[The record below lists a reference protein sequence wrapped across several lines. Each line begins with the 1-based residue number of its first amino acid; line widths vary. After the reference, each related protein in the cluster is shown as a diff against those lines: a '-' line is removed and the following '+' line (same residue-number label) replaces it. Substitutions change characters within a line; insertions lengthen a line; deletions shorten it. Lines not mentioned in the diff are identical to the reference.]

1 MNNLPGKTVE
11 RLSAYRRILLIYLT
25 KGRDHIF
32 SHNLAK
38 LFNIT
43 AVQVRR
49 DVMLI
54 GYTGMHKNGYNV
66 KELIARIGEVL
77 DSKEGQKVAVV
88 GFGYFGKAITGYFAG
103 KRSKLIVLATFDINP
118 KKVGAKVNGVK
129 CFHINHLET
138 IIRNK
143 KITIA
148 ILTVPPDVAPEV
160 TNRLVEAG
168 IKGILNFTTVPLK
181 VPPGV
186 YLEEYDMITSV
197 EKVAFFVKK
206 NDKAEK

>member
-11 RLSAYRRILLIYLT
+11 RLSAYRRVLLNCLT

-32 SHNLAK
+32 SHDLAK
-38 LFNIT
+38 LLYIT

-54 GYTGMHKNGYNV
+54 GNTGMHKNGYNV
-66 KELIARIGEVL
+66 KELVTRIGEVL

-88 GFGYFGKAITGYFAG
+88 GFGYLGKAITGYFAG
-103 KRSKLIVLATFDINP
+103 KRSKLNVLASFDINP
-118 KKVGAKVNGVK
+118 KKIGAKVKGVR
-129 CFHINHLET
+129 CFHFSHLKT

-168 IKGILNFTTVPLK
+168 IKGILNFTTVPLN
-181 VPPGV
+181 VPSGV

-206 NDKAEK
+206 NDKAE